1 MKYRIE
7 KQETGISIR
16 IDDVAGQEQAILE
29 TIRLC
34 RRQSVWACP
43 SGECQN
49 IGSMEERAES
59 GSVFLTLT
67 ATAGATIDPSGID
80 ECLRYVLHQ
89 AVKV

>member
-7 KQETGISIR
+7 KLETGISIR
-16 IDDVAGQEQAILE
+16 IDDVAGQEQAVLE
-29 TIRLC
+29 TIRQC
-34 RRQSVWACP
+34 RRQGIWACP

-49 IGSMEERAES
+49 IGSMEERVEG
-59 GSVFLTLT
+59 GSVFVTLT
-67 ATAGATIDPSGID
+67 PTPCAEIALSGID